1 MSEIKKLKR
10 SVHADAKGMLEMI
23 NVIKKAL
30 IDLKS
35 LDLEK
40 EISNSTIVSMIEE
53 KLPEPIEKE
62 YIKIAISKTQPGIA
76 KDNFPTHLNLLLV
89 FRERIEYKFC
99 HLRERISEP
108 SHLSHTLLLDRK
120 SSKEKLLCWM
130 HPNHHGHPI

>member
-23 NVIKKAL
+23 NVIRKAL

-62 YIKIAISKTQPGIA
+62 Y
-76 KDNFPTHLNLLLV
+76 NL
-89 FRERIEYKFC
+89 
-99 HLRERISEP
+99 
-108 SHLSHTLLLDRK
+108 
-120 SSKEKLLCWM
+120 
-130 HPNHHGHPI
+130 

>member
-10 SVHADAKGMLEMI
+10 SVDAGAKGMLEMI
-23 NVIKKAL
+23 NVIKKVL

-40 EISNSTIVSMIEE
+40 EISDSTIVRMIEE

-62 YIKIAISKTQPGIA
+62 YIKIATSKTQTGIA
-76 KDNFPTHLNLLLV
+76 KDNFPTHLNPLLV
-89 FRERIEYKFC
+89 FRDRIEHKFC
-99 HLRERISEP
+99 DLRERISEP

-120 SSKEKLLCWM
+120 SSKEKLPCWM

>member
-1 MSEIKKLKR
+1 MSEIKRLKR

-62 YIKIAISKTQPGIA
+62 YIKIATSKTQPGIA
-76 KDNFPTHLNLLLV
+76 KDYFPTHLNLLLV

-99 HLRERISEP
+99 DLRERISEP

-120 SSKEKLLCWM
+120 SSKEKLPCWM
-130 HPNHHGHPI
+130 PPNHHGHPI